1 MGDWISLKPI
11 LDEVVV
17 VEEEQDL
24 VADAQRIV
32 RALVTRR
39 NLTRNSRKI
48 LADLGTQLCSI
59 SEITESKNDEEE
71 GLSEIE
77 GRLNVVQN
85 QVMNWEVDE
94 YMIWDCGSEE
104 ASEYIKAV
112 DEAQK
117 LTETLESSC
126 SNREGEEN
134 KLLRRAHYVLNM
146 AMVRLEKEFRH
157 ILVKNRQCFK
167 LDTSFR
173 SNEEDVETEGSFISS
188 GDGSLEDPFKHLLV
202 QNRQPFEPERVSFR
216 PREIYVGNEGS
227 KMLLGPLGDELAEDL
242 VSKISS
248 EDFVTNFVH
257 PSVIPDLKCI
267 AKTMLESKCHREC
280 TQAFISVQKDALDDC
295 MHILLDDCMHILAV
309 ENLGIEDVLKMEWG
323 ILAPKI
329 RRCIQAMKIFVR
341 VYLASEK
348 RLSDQIFGDFA
359 SFSSDCFVE
368 ASKAS
373 MLQLLNFCE
382 AIVVRPLQS
391 EKLIPIL
398 GMYEVLADLIPYIF
412 ALYTDEVDSYMR
424 NQCQYVLWRLGS
436 CCKTTFLDFEYLL
449 AINVSTTPFLGEG
462 IHPLSRYVMNFIIC
476 LTDYT
481 ETLNLV
487 LKDTG
492 EENAVSFSSH
502 VNPTVEDNAN
512 GRSSLCVSPMALH
525 FRSLISIL
533 EANLD
538 DKSKLCKEDSL
549 RHLFLMNNIHYMTQ
563 KVKDSELRTILG
575 DEWIRK
581 HNWKFQ
587 QQAMNYERATW
598 SSILSLLRDEG
609 IHYPGSTSVS
619 RTLLKERMQ
628 SFYVAF
634 EEVYKIQTAW
644 LIPDIQLREDLR
656 ISVSVKVIQA
666 YRTFVGVHG
675 NNLSDKSIKYSAD
688 DLENFLFH
696 LFGGSPRSLKSFH
709 RK

>member
-11 LDEVVV
+11 LEEEQVVV
-17 VEEEQDL
+17 VEEEEEEEEEEDL

-32 RALVTRR
+32 RTLVTRR

-48 LADLGTQLCSI
+48 LADLGTQLWRV
-59 SEITESKNDEEE
+59 SKIIENRNDEEE

-77 GRLNVVQN
+77 ERLNMVQN

-94 YMIWDCGSEE
+94 CMIWDCGSEE
-104 ASEYIKAV
+104 ASEYMKAV
-112 DEAQK
+112 DEARK
-117 LTETLESSC
+117 LTETLESLFL
-126 SNREGEEN
+126 NRGGEEN
-134 KLLRRAHYVLNM
+134 KLLRRAHDVVNM

-157 ILVKNRQCFK
+157 ILVKNRQSFK
-167 LDTSFR
+167 PDTSFR
-173 SNEEDVETEGSFISS
+173 SSEEDVETEGSFISS
-188 GDGSLEDPFKHLLV
+188 GHGSVEDPFKHILV

-216 PREIYVGNEGS
+216 PREIYVGS
-227 KMLLGPLGDELAEDL
+227 KMALGRLGDESVEDL

-248 EDFVTNFVH
+248 EDFVINFVH

-267 AKTMLESKCHREC
+267 AKMMLESNCNRGC
-280 TQAFISVQKDALDDC
+280 IQAFISVQKDALDDC
-295 MHILLDDCMHILAV
+295 LYILAV
-309 ENLGIEDVLKMEWG
+309 DKLGIEDVLKMEWD
-323 ILAPKI
+323 ILTWKI
-329 RRCIQAMKIFVR
+329 RRWIQAMKIFVR

-348 RLSDQIFGDFA
+348 RLSVQIFGDFA

-382 AIVVRPLQS
+382 AIVVRPHQP

-398 GMYEVLADLIPYIF
+398 GMYEVLADLIPDID
-412 ALYTDEVDSYMR
+412 ALYTDEVNSYMR
-424 NQCQYVLWRLGS
+424 NQCQYVLGRLGS
-436 CCKTTFLDFEYLL
+436 CCKTTFLDFENLL
-449 AINVSTTPFLGEG
+449 ASNVSMTPFLGGG
-462 IHPLSRYVMNFIIC
+462 IHPLSRYVVNLVIC
-476 LTDYT
+476 LTDYA
-481 ETLNLV
+481 ETLNFL
-487 LKDTG
+487 LKDSG

-502 VNPTVEDNAN
+502 VNPTAEDNAN
-512 GRSSLCVSPMALH
+512 GRSSLCALPMALH
-525 FRSLISIL
+525 FQSLISIL

-549 RHLFLMNNIHYMTQ
+549 RHLFLMSNIHYITRR
-563 KVKDSELRTILG
+563 VEDSELRTILG
-575 DEWIRK
+575 DEWIRN
-581 HNWKFQ
+581 HYRKFQ
-587 QQAMNYERATW
+587 HEAMIYERTTW

-609 IHYPGSTSVS
+609 IHYPGSYSVS

-656 ISVSVKVIQA
+656 ISVSIKVIQA
-666 YRTFVGVHG
+666 YRTFVGRHL
-675 NNLSDKSIKYSAD
+675 NNLSDKSIKYRAD
-688 DLENFLFH
+688 DLENFLLH
-696 LFGGSPRSLKSFH
+696 LFEGSPRSLKSFH